1 MASSS
6 SGHLHPQV
14 LPRPLVDVVGDG
26 DGGGHL
32 AEVGDDAAVEAGEAL
47 GAPDVAEEAEHV
59 RLLGGQVEVLAGL
72 ALQLGAHQRQRVG
85 GHLPAAAA
93 ERPGGQQRERGQ
105 RRVARRRVLRQVLP
119 LQGLQNKKKDSLL
132 LHPHL
137 VLLSRRPFKKVEAS
151 E

>member
-6 SGHLHPQV
+6 SGHLYPQV

-85 GHLPAAAA
+85 GHLPAAAGPSCLLHTSLVRKA
-93 ERPGGQQRERGQ
+93 GTPS
-105 RRVARRRVLRQVLP
+105 RRSRLP
-119 LQGLQNKKKDSLL
+119 LLPLEPGYCSSASGLLAKSHISAFL
-132 LHPHL
+132 
-137 VLLSRRPFKKVEAS
+137 
-151 E
+151 